1 MTPRIALAAF
11 RIQKPGSTPAYS
23 SREELVRAILAAGGR
38 PYLLPSALPL
48 DTLPEVLSEFD
59 GLFISGGGDIH
70 PDYFGGEMHPSVA
83 GIDRERDEF
92 ELALCREAVAM
103 DKAILGICRGHQVLN
118 VAMGGNLVVDIP
130 SELPEAGRHQ
140 WWPNFQRGR
149 LSHSVQVEN
158 GSQLAGIM
166 GGTEFLVNSLHHQ
179 SVKDP
184 GKGLKVV
191 ATAPDGVIEALEMP
205 GKRFVVSVQW
215 HPEWLTEHEPMR
227 RIFKAFVEASNSG
240 LGG

>member
-11 RIQKPGSTPAYS
+11 RIQKPGSSPAYS

-38 PYLLPSALPL
+38 PYLLPTALPL
-48 DTLPEVLSEFD
+48 NSIPEVLNEFD

-70 PDYFGGEMHPSVA
+70 PDYFGGEMHPSVD

-103 DKAILGICRGHQVLN
+103 DKPVLGICRGQQVLN
-118 VAMGGNLVVDIP
+118 VAMGGNLVVNIP
-130 SELPEAGRHQ
+130 SELPQAGQHR
-140 WWPNFQRGR
+140 WWPNYLRSR
-149 LSHSVQVEN
+149 LSHAVKIES
-158 GSQLAGIM
+158 GSQLVRIM
-166 GGTEFLVNSLHHQ
+166 GGTQFMVNSLHHQ
-179 SVKDP
+179 SVKDL
-184 GKGLKVV
+184 GDGLKVV

-205 GKRFVVSVQW
+205 GKPFVVSVQW

-227 RIFKAFVEASNSG
+227 QIFKAFVEASNSG

>member
-1 MTPRIALAAF
+1 MTPCIAIVAF

-48 DTLPEVLSEFD
+48 EDIPEVLSEFD
-59 GLFISGGGDIH
+59 GFFVSGGGDIH
-70 PDYFGGEMHPSVA
+70 PDFFGGEMHPSVA
-83 GIDRERDEF
+83 GVDRERDLF
-92 ELALCREAVAM
+92 EIKLCQQAVEM
-103 DKAILGICRGHQVLN
+103 DKAVFGICRGQQVLN

-130 SELPEAGRHQ
+130 SELPEAGQHQ
-140 WWPNFQRGR
+140 WWPRYRRSR
-149 LSHSVQVEN
+149 LSHSVRLEK

-166 GGTEFLVNSLHHQ
+166 GGIEFEVNSLHHQ
-179 SVKDP
+179 SVKDL
-184 GKGLKVV
+184 GKGLRVV

-215 HPEWLTEHEPMR
+215 HPEWLTEYEPMR
-227 RIFKAFVEASNSG
+227 RIFKAFVEASRSTH
-240 LGG
+240 

>member
-1 MTPRIALAAF
+1 MTARIALAAF

-48 DTLPEVLSEFD
+48 NSIPEVMSEFD

-70 PDYFGGEMHPSVA
+70 PEYFGGKMHPSVD

-92 ELALCREAVAM
+92 ELTLCRQAVEM
-103 DKAILGICRGHQVLN
+103 NKAVLGICRGQQVLN

-130 SELPEAGRHQ
+130 SELPKAGQHR
-140 WWPNFQRGR
+140 WWPNYQRNR
-149 LSHSVQVEN
+149 LSHSVQLEEN
-158 GSQLAGIM
+158 SRLAEIM
-166 GGTEFLVNSLHHQ
+166 GGNEFLVNSLHHQ
-179 SVKDP
+179 SVKEL
-184 GKGLKVV
+184 GEGLTVTAK
-191 ATAPDGVIEALEMP
+191 ATDGVIEALEMP
-205 GKRFVVSVQW
+205 GKHFVVSVQW
-215 HPEWLTEHEPMR
+215 HPEWLQDYEPMR

>member
-48 DTLPEVLSEFD
+48 DTLPEVMSEFD

-70 PDYFGGEMHPSVA
+70 PDYFGGEMHPSVD

-103 DKAILGICRGHQVLN
+103 DKPVLGICRGQQVLN
-118 VAMGGNLVVDIP
+118 VAMGGNLVVNIP
-130 SELPEAGRHQ
+130 SELPQAGQHR
-140 WWPNFQRGR
+140 WWPNYLRSR
-149 LSHSVQVEN
+149 LSHAVKIES
-158 GSQLAGIM
+158 GSQLARIM
-166 GGTEFLVNSLHHQ
+166 GGTQFMVNSLHHQ
-179 SVKDP
+179 SVKDL
-184 GKGLKVV
+184 GDGLKVV

-205 GKRFVVSVQW
+205 GKPFVVSVQW
-215 HPEWLTEHEPMR
+215 HPEWLQEHEPMR
-227 RIFKAFVEASNSG
+227 RIFKAFVEASGSSH
-240 LGG
+240 

>member
-48 DTLPEVLSEFD
+48 DTLSEVLSEFD

-70 PDYFGGEMHPSVA
+70 PDYFGGEMHPSVD

-103 DKAILGICRGHQVLN
+103 DKAILGICRGQQVLN

-130 SELPEAGRHQ
+130 SELLDAGRHQ

-149 LSHSVQVEN
+149 LSHSVQVEK

-179 SVKDP
+179 SVNDP

-215 HPEWLTEHEPMR
+215 HPEWLPEHEPMR

>member
-70 PDYFGGEMHPSVA
+70 PDYFGGEMHPSVD

-103 DKAILGICRGHQVLN
+103 DKAILGICRGQQVLN

-130 SELPEAGRHQ
+130 SELLDAGRHQ

-149 LSHSVQVEN
+149 HSLSVQVEK
-158 GSQLAGIM
+158 GSHLAGIM
-166 GGTEFLVNSLHHQ
+166 GGTAFEVNSLHHQ
-179 SVKDP
+179 SVNDP

-215 HPEWLTEHEPMR
+215 HPEWLPEHEPMR

>member
-1 MTPRIALAAF
+1 MTARIALAAF

-48 DTLPEVLSEFD
+48 DSIPEVLSEFD
-59 GLFISGGGDIH
+59 ALFISGGGDIH
-70 PDYFGGEMHPSVA
+70 PEYFGGKMHPSVD

-92 ELALCREAVAM
+92 ELALCRQAVEM
-103 DKAILGICRGHQVLN
+103 NKAVLGICRGQQVLN

-130 SELPEAGRHQ
+130 SELPKAGQHR
-140 WWPNFQRGR
+140 WWPNYQRNR
-149 LSHSVQVEN
+149 LSHSVQLEEN
-158 GSQLAGIM
+158 SRLAEIM
-166 GGTEFLVNSLHHQ
+166 GGNEFLVNSLHHQ
-179 SVKDP
+179 SVKEL
-184 GKGLKVV
+184 GEGLTVTAK
-191 ATAPDGVIEALEMP
+191 ATDGVIEALEMP
-205 GKRFVVSVQW
+205 GKHFVVSVQW
-215 HPEWLTEHEPMR
+215 HPEWLQDYEPMR

>member
-1 MTPRIALAAF
+1 MTARIALAAF

-48 DTLPEVLSEFD
+48 DSIPEVLSEFD

-70 PDYFGGEMHPSVA
+70 PDYFGGEMHPSVD

-92 ELALCREAVAM
+92 ELALCRQAVQM
-103 DKAILGICRGHQVLN
+103 DKAVFGICRGQQLLN
-118 VAMGGNLVVDIP
+118 VALGGNLVVDIP
-130 SELPEAGRHQ
+130 SELPEAGQHQ
-140 WWPNFQRGR
+140 WWPNYQRSR
-149 LSHSVQVEN
+149 LSHPVKLAE
-158 GSQLAGIM
+158 GSCLSGIM
-166 GGTEFLVNSLHHQ
+166 GGTAFEVNSLHHQ
-179 SVKDP
+179 SVKDL
-184 GKGLKVV
+184 GEGLKIT

-205 GKRFVVSVQW
+205 GKHFVLSVQW
-215 HPEWLTEHEPMR
+215 HPEWLQDYEPMR